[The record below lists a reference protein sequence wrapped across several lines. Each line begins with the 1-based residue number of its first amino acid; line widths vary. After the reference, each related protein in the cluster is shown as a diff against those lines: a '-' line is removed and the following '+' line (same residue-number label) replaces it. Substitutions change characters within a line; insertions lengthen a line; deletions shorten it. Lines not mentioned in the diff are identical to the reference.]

1 MTYKYQKFV
10 AVTLALLC
18 TIVAV
23 QETMA
28 APDAPLIYWN
38 FDGPSQSIAKDLS
51 GNGLNGR
58 VGARWTRS
66 PSGRAVMMDGEP
78 KSTVAVNIPLDK
90 RFGKKS
96 WTFMA
101 MVKPIKFGIDSEQN
115 QRRIFAFGKYP
126 DAFMIIS
133 IAGNG
138 QVSGYICYKNSVGK
152 IIAAGGS
159 SDILLTENQWA
170 HIAIVCDREEKIIKT
185 YINGYCKAGNKM
197 PKAFDGDFVLDGRMT
212 VGSTWQNYWGLID
225 EVKITRTAVA
235 PHEVAAESE
244 RLKSKFKTIESEEI
258 IAAKKRLRQERSFT
272 DISDEY
278 AKGRY
283 DNARSLC
290 REIVDSSDAPA
301 HFRSYAHLWIARSYL
316 PEKKL
321 SSAKT
326 TYLSIAQNKSYPI
339 VHRDEAEMSAS
350 QLGVVSSNSASRNS
364 ISTQTDVSVIPR
376 FAAEVFVSTNGK
388 DTNSGSM
395 PRPLATLSRARDK
408 VRALKRSGV
417 KGPIAVTIMPGRYKV
432 NRTLTLNREDS
443 GSASSPVV
451 YRAKEKGTV
460 VFYGGQH
467 LSGFKPVTDKSI
479 SQRLPAQ
486 ARDKVLQCSLKAL
499 GIYNYGS
506 LKVRGFGQPP
516 SPPTLELFVDRVP
529 MTLARWPNKG
539 FVGIDKLIKPG
550 SKSKGSPSVFRYRSN
565 RHQRWINA
573 DDGWLFGYFHY
584 LWSDA
589 TIRIGKIDP
598 STKTLTTAQPY
609 HYGGSGMSTEQGIQ
623 YYAFNLLEEIDT
635 PGEWYLDRKTGMLY
649 LYPPSDPDKSTIEI
663 GMLSRPMIAM
673 DRVSHIRMEGL
684 EFDLARYNAIE
695 AKNCSNFS
703 MVGCTVSRMAGN
715 GIMIHGG
722 RKNQLIGC
730 EIHTIGRRAVE
741 VIGGD
746 RRTLTPGSH
755 LVENCRIHNFG
766 RIDRTYT
773 PAIHLEGV
781 GHRIAHNLMY
791 DGPSTAVRV
800 GGNDH
805 LIEYNEIHS
814 MVQESDDQGAI
825 DLYRNPT
832 YRGVVFRH
840 NYLHHIGKSGT
851 ETSVHGQAAIRFDD
865 AISGMQVYGNVF
877 YRCGKG
883 NFGAI
888 QMNGGRD
895 NLIDNNLFIECKLGI
910 SGGWRPNNSIWIGLR
925 RGKNFTDFYQ
935 NRLYLSRY
943 PKIATMLDS
952 TATNHLWRNVF
963 YKCGT
968 VARSTENMDMFQ
980 NKVFDENPGFVDAK
994 NGDFRI
1000 RSDAELFRTM
1010 CFKTIPFDQIG
1021 LYETPSM
1028 QK

>member
-1 MTYKYQKFV
+1 
-10 AVTLALLC
+10 
-18 TIVAV
+18 
-23 QETMA
+23 MA

-51 GNGLNGR
+51 GNGLNGK
-58 VGARWTRS
+58 VGASWIPS
-66 PSGRAVMMDGEP
+66 PVGHAVMMDGKS

-101 MVKPIKFGIDSEQN
+101 MVKPIKFGIESSQK

-126 DAFMIIS
+126 DA
-133 IAGNG
+133 
-138 QVSGYICYKNSVGK
+138 YIVIDIKDTGRVVCYFCYKNSAGK
-152 IIAAGGS
+152 IISTSGS
-159 SDILLTENQWA
+159 SSIALAKNQWA
-170 HIAIVCDREEKIIKT
+170 HLSLVCDRQKNLIEI
-185 YINGYCKAGNKM
+185 YINGHCQAGNKL
-197 PKAFDGDFVLDGRMT
+197 PNYFDGNFVLGGRLT
-212 VGSTWQNYWGLID
+212 VGSKWQNYWGAVD
-225 EVKITRTAVA
+225 EIKIACNALTQEEIAT
-235 PHEVAAESE
+235 EYE
-244 RLKSKFKTIESEEI
+244 RLKDTFKIVESEKTTT
-258 IAAKKRLRQERSFT
+258 AKRAIRRIEAFDDINDYWSAGKYDKVRILCQEMVNST
-272 DISDEY
+272 
-278 AKGRY
+278 
-283 DNARSLC
+283 
-290 REIVDSSDAPA
+290 DAPA
-301 HFRSYAHLWIARSYL
+301 HFRSYAHLRIAQSYLSQGNLSAAKATYLNIAR
-316 PEKKL
+316 
-321 SSAKT
+321 
-326 TYLSIAQNKSYPI
+326 NKSYPI
-339 VHRDEAEMSAS
+339 VHRDEAEVSAH
-350 QLGVVSSNSASRNS
+350 QLGVSSSDFAPRN
-364 ISTQTDVSVIPR
+364 ISSTKTEIPFISR

-417 KGPIAVTIMPGRYKV
+417 KGPIAVTIMPGRYTV

-499 GIYNYGS
+499 GIYDYGR
-506 LKVRGFGQPP
+506 LKVRGFAQPP
-516 SPPTLELFVDRVP
+516 SLPTLELFVDRVA

-550 SKSKGSPSVFRYRSN
+550 SKSKGSPSVFRYRSD

-573 DDGWLFGYFHY
+573 DDGWLFGYFRY
-584 LWSDA
+584 LWADA
-589 TIRIGKIDP
+589 TIKIGKIDP
-598 STKTLTTAQPY
+598 STKNLTTAKAY
-609 HYGGSGMSTEQGIQ
+609 DYSGSGMSTKQGIQ

-649 LYPPSDPDKSTIEI
+649 LYPPSDFGKSTIEI
-663 GMLSRPMIAM
+663 GMLSRPMIVM
-673 DRVSHIRMEGL
+673 DRVSHVRIEGL

-722 RKNQLIGC
+722 RKNQIIGC
-730 EIHTIGRRAVE
+730 NIHTIGRRATE

-773 PAIHLEGV
+773 PAIHLAGV
-781 GHRIAHNLMY
+781 GHRVAHNLMY
-791 DGPSTAVRV
+791 DGPSSAMRIE
-800 GGNDH
+800 GNDI
-805 LIEYNEIHS
+805 LIEYNEVHS
-814 MVQESDDQGAI
+814 MVQESDDQGAFE
-825 DLYRNPT
+825 LYRNPT

-840 NYLHHIGKSGT
+840 NYLHHIGKTGT

-865 AISGMQVYGNVF
+865 AISGMQVYGNIF

-883 NFGAI
+883 KFGAI

-895 NLIDNNLFIECKLGI
+895 NLIDNNVFIECKLGI
-910 SGGWRPNNSIWIGLR
+910 SGGWRPNNKIWIGLR
-925 RGKNFTDFYQ
+925 RGKNFTGFYQ

-968 VARSTENMDMFQ
+968 VARPSKNIDQFKNAVFQ
-980 NKVFDENPGFVDAK
+980 EDPGFVDAQ
-994 NGDFRI
+994 NADFRI
-1000 RSDAELFRTM
+1000 REDARLFQKM

-1021 LYETPSM
+1021 LYETSST
-1028 QK
+1028 KK